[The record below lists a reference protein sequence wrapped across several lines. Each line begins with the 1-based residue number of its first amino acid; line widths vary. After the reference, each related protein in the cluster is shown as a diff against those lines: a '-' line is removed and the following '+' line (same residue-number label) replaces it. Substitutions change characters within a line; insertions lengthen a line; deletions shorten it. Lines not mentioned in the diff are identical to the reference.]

1 MMKNVVSFSLWG
13 SSEVYLRGAVDAIA
27 QVNQYYPGWEARFY
41 LGADVPQ
48 STRQTLID
56 QGAAIFDGPPWGPW
70 AGGLW
75 RFLAASD
82 PEVDLMISRDVDT
95 QILPREVE
103 AVNEWL
109 ASGKTLHLMRDHPK
123 HEVPIMA
130 GMWGCRAN
138 HLREMESL
146 ILKWK
151 KFGKYGCD
159 QEFLERIIYP
169 RFQNDSWI
177 HSESIIFPGESTHP
191 FPTPRKAYEFVGEAQ
206 RGEQLVDLQY
216 RYLRA
221 WIEAGKPAYQRH
233 LPWSFKGRL
242 RVYSRGRWPK
252 IKQLPP
258 IS

>member
-56 QGAAIFDGPPWGPW
+56 RGAAIFDGPPWGPW
-70 AGGLW
+70 AGMFW

-82 PEVDLMISRDVDT
+82 PEVDVMISRDVDT
-95 QILPREVE
+95 RILPREVE

-109 ASGKTLHLMRDHPK
+109 ASGKTLHFMRDHPK
-123 HEVPIMA
+123 HEMPIMG
-130 GMWGCRAN
+130 GMWGCRAS

-159 QEFLERIIYP
+159 QEFLGRIIYP
-169 RFQNDSWI
+169 RFQSNSWI
-177 HSESIIFPGESTHP
+177 HSECIVFPGESIHQ
-191 FPTPRKAYEFVGEAQ
+191 FPTKRHGTEYIGSALRDGDLISKHDRYMLEWTELGNPIDPR
-206 RGEQLVDLQY
+206 
-216 RYLRA
+216 
-221 WIEAGKPAYQRH
+221 PH
-233 LPWSFKGRL
+233 PWSF
-242 RVYSRGRWPK
+242 RGRVRFWYLVIRHK
-252 IKQLPP
+252 IGTLLKH
-258 IS
+258 